1 MNPRTLTLFHN
12 PQSRSAGV
20 RVLLEALDAPY
31 DVKLIDL
38 KAGQQRQPEFLALN
52 PLGKLPTLRHGE
64 AIVTEQVAIFLY
76 LADLFPAAGLAP
88 AINDPLRGPYLRW
101 MAFYGACFE
110 PAVTDVA
117 MKREPMDRSNS
128 PYGNFDDVLKTL
140 TDQLERGR
148 YLLGDTLTA
157 ADILWASA
165 LRWTTGFGLVP
176 KLPVIT
182 AYIDEVCEHPAFAR
196 AAALDAEA
204 AA

>member
-1 MNPRTLTLFHN
+1 MNQATLTLFHN

-20 RVLLEALDAPY
+20 RVLLEALGVRY
-31 DVKLIDL
+31 EVQLIDL
-38 KAGQQRQPEFLALN
+38 KALQQRQPEFLALN

-88 AINDPLRGPYLRW
+88 AIDAPLRGPYLRW
-101 MAFYGACFE
+101 MTFYAACFE
-110 PAVTDVA
+110 PALMGRA
-117 MKREPMDRSNS
+117 MKHEPMDPMTS
-128 PYGNFDDVLKTL
+128 PYGNFEDMLKTL
-140 TDQLERGR
+140 TDQLARHR
-148 YLLGDTLTA
+148 YLLGDELTA

-176 KLPVIT
+176 KLPVIV
-182 AYIDEVCEHPAFAR
+182 AYIDKVCEHPAFAR

-204 AA
+204 AV